1 MNVLTIAGNLGR
13 DCRLNSVAGSNGPIS
28 VANFAVAVQKR
39 TKDASG
45 KYETLWVDCSL
56 WGQRADSIAPYLTK
70 GQKVTVS
77 GVADVEIFV
86 DGNGN
91 TLPKMTLRAN
101 DVTLMGSRQDAP
113 QGQPQNAPQQPQQ
126 QSAYQQPPQRQAAPQ
141 QAQAAPQQDPW
152 HDDGMPDF

>member
-13 DCRLNSVAGSNGPIS
+13 DCRTNSVQSNNGPVS
-28 VANFAVAVQKR
+28 VVNFAVAVQKR

-91 TLPKMTLRAN
+91 SLPKMTLRAN

-113 QGQPQNAPQQPQQ
+113 QGQKQPQNAPQQ
-126 QSAYQQPPQRQAAPQ
+126 QSAYQQPPQRQTPN
-141 QAQAAPQQDPW
+141 QAQAAPQQNPW
-152 HDDGMPDF
+152 DDIDEKISF